1 MIHHRKCASAA
12 HNSVSAPTRLA
23 EVAALACLA
32 AFATPAQATT
42 QSGFAGTVQWHGPFG
57 DLDVMTKSATF
68 DLKLK
73 TKGDS
78 DLYVIRNAIAV
89 GGTSGW
95 HTHPGPSL
103 VTVTLG
109 EITVYDA
116 AVCAPTR
123 YAAGDTFVDDGDH
136 VHLIRNESGA
146 VAETGAVQLIPRGA
160 TRRIDAPQPNNCP
173 ASLH

>member
-1 MIHHRKCASAA
+1 MRYYHKRAVKLPSSVHMATRAASVAVL
-12 HNSVSAPTRLA
+12 VSSAIFATRA
-23 EVAALACLA
+23 S
-32 AFATPAQATT
+32 ATPAA
-42 QSGFAGTVQWHGPFG
+42 GFVGTVQWHGPFG
-57 DLDVMTKSATF
+57 DLDIKTKSDTF

-78 DLYVIRNAIAV
+78 DLYVTRNAIAAD
-89 GGTSGW
+89 GTSGW

-123 YAAGDTFVDDGDH
+123 YGLGETFVDDGDH
-136 VHLIRNESGA
+136 VHLIRNESGTA
-146 VAETGAVQLIPRGA
+146 AETAAVQLIPRGA
-160 TRRIDAPQPNNCP
+160 TRRIDAEQPNNCP
-173 ASLH
+173 TTLH

>member
-1 MIHHRKCASAA
+1 MRLQIAQLSSYGNASR
-12 HNSVSAPTRLA
+12 VGRR
-23 EVAALACLA
+23 
-32 AFATPAQATT
+32 
-42 QSGFAGTVQWHGPFG
+42 SGLISDLRDARRRDAGAGFVGTVQWHGPFG
-57 DLDVMTKSATF
+57 DLDIKTKSDTF

-78 DLYVIRNAIAV
+78 DLYVTRNAIAA

-123 YAAGDTFVDDGDH
+123 YGLGETFVDDGDH

-146 VAETGAVQLIPRGA
+146 AAETAAVQLIPRGA
-160 TRRIDAPQPNNCP
+160 TRRIDAEQPNNCP
-173 ASLH
+173 TTLH